1 MPDTTLKLD
10 ALFTILE
17 KHLYDFD
24 DDTENET
31 EFVDKI
37 VNDYIRFLT
46 ESNVVIP
53 RKYRN
58 QITEELR
65 NQVRN
70 MLVKKMYGCLSIEE
84 YVRKDPN
91 AREKRKQARKKYSGI
106 F

>member
-1 MPDTTLKLD
+1 MQDTSLKLD

-24 DDTENET
+24 DNTENES

-37 VNDYIRFLT
+37 VNDYLRFLT

-53 RKYRN
+53 RKYHH
-58 QITEELR
+58 QITDELR

-84 YVRKDPN
+84 FIKQQPD
-91 AREKRKQARKKYSGI
+91 AREKRKLARKKYSGI